1 MLIITAPGQGAQTPG
16 FLVPWLELPGV
27 AERLGTAS
35 ELAGCDLIRFGTTAS
50 ADEIKDTAVA
60 QPLLVAAAIAAAS
73 ALSGGDPGDVPADA
87 AAGHSVGEL
96 AAGVIAGALAA
107 DDAMR
112 LVGVRGTAMAAAA
125 AAEPTGMTAVLGGD
139 QDAVLAAIAR
149 SGLTPANVNGAGQI
163 VAAGTLA
170 DLEAFAADPPA
181 GARLRPLQVAG
192 AFHTRHMAPA
202 VAALRDAAA
211 RVAVTDPAMTL
222 LSDSDGTAVT
232 TGKEWLERII
242 AQVAAPVRWDLCMRT
257 MADLGVTAFIELPPG
272 GTLTGLARRGL
283 PGVTQLAIKTPDQLE
298 AARALIDEHL
308 ADPDGHGHGHSHLP
322 EWRLIVAPTS
332 GTFRSP
338 GSGGYGGA
346 DSPPVIG
353 GVPGGGAPPGDI
365 QLGAIVARGSERAVV
380 APSPVEIIEWLVED
394 GDPVSEGQP
403 LVRVQPKGGPGGWV
417 PPESREGA

>member
-16 FLVPWLELPGV
+16 FLAPWLELPGV
-27 AERLGTAS
+27 AERLGAAS

-60 QPLLVAAAIAAAS
+60 QPLLVAAAIVAAS
-73 ALSGGDPGDVPADA
+73 ALSDPVLSGSALPGSVPGEAPADA

-96 AAGVIAGALAA
+96 AAGVIAGVLTA

-112 LVGVRGTAMAAAA
+112 LVAVRGRAMAAAA
-125 AAEPTGMTAVLGGD
+125 ATEPTGMTAVLGGD
-139 QDAVLAAIAR
+139 QEVVLAAIAR
-149 SGLTPANVNGAGQI
+149 HGLTPANVNGAGQI

-170 DLEAFAADPPA
+170 ELEAFAADPPG

-211 RVAVTDPAMTL
+211 DVTVTDPAMTL
-222 LSDSDGTAVT
+222 LSDADGAAVT
-232 TGKEWLERII
+232 TGKEWLERIV

-257 MADLGVTAFIELPPG
+257 MADLGVTALIELPPA
-272 GTLTGLARRGL
+272 GTLTGLARRAL
-283 PGVTQLAIKTPDQLE
+283 PGVAQLAIKTPEQLD
-298 AARALIDEHL
+298 AARDLIAEHL
-308 ADPDGHGHGHSHLP
+308 VEPDAHGHGHLP
-322 EWRLIVAPTS
+322 EWRLIVSPTS

-338 GSGGYGGA
+338 QARAEGA
-346 DSPPVIG
+346 TAALTAD
-353 GVPGGGAPPGDI
+353 
-365 QLGAIVARGSERAVV
+365 LGTVVARGAEHTV
-380 APSPVEIIEWLVED
+380 AAPWTLEPAEIIEWLVED

-403 LVRVQPKGGPGGWV
+403 LVRIQLP
-417 PPESREGA
+417 REGA

>member
-1 MLIITAPGQGAQTPG
+1 MLIITAPGQGSQTPG
-16 FLVPWLELPGV
+16 FLAPWLELPGV

-60 QPLLVAAAIAAAS
+60 QPLLVAAAIVAAS
-73 ALSGGDPGDVPADA
+73 ALSNGAPGEAPADA

-96 AAGVIAGALAA
+96 AAGVIAGVLTA

-112 LVGVRGTAMAAAA
+112 LVAVRGRAMAAAA

-139 QDAVLAAIAR
+139 QEAVLGAIAR
-149 SGLTPANVNGAGQI
+149 HGLTPANVNGAGQI

-170 DLEAFAADPPA
+170 ELEAFAADPPA

-211 RVAVTDPAMTL
+211 DVTVTDPAATL
-222 LSDSDGTAVT
+222 LSDADGAAVT
-232 TGKEWLERII
+232 TGKEWLERIV
-242 AQVAAPVRWDLCMRT
+242 AQVAAPVRWDLCMQT
-257 MADLGVTAFIELPPG
+257 MAHLGVTALIELPPA
-272 GTLTGLARRGL
+272 GTLTGLARRAL
-283 PGVTQLAIKTPDQLE
+283 PGVAQLAMKTPEQLA
-298 AARALIDEHL
+298 AARDLISEHL
-308 ADPDGHGHGHSHLP
+308 AEPDAHGHGHLP

-338 GSGGYGGA
+338 AGRADGA
-346 DSPPVIG
+346 TVALTAELG
-353 GVPGGGAPPGDI
+353 TVVTRGA
-365 QLGAIVARGSERAVV
+365 ERAVA
-380 APSPVEIIEWLVED
+380 APWTLSPAEIIEWLVED

-403 LVRVQPKGGPGGWV
+403 LVRVQQP
-417 PPESREGA
+417 REGA

>member
-16 FLVPWLELPGV
+16 FLAPWLELPGV
-27 AERLGTAS
+27 AERLGAAS

-60 QPLLVAAAIAAAS
+60 QPLLVAAAIVAAS
-73 ALSGGDPGDVPADA
+73 ALSDPAPSGSALSGSALSGGVPGEGPADA

-96 AAGVIAGALAA
+96 AAGVIGGVLTA

-112 LVGVRGTAMAAAA
+112 LVAVRGRAMAAAA
-125 AAEPTGMTAVLGGD
+125 ATEPTGMTAVLGGD
-139 QDAVLAAIAR
+139 QEVVLAAIAR
-149 SGLTPANVNGAGQI
+149 HGLTPANVNGAGQI

-170 DLEAFAADPPA
+170 ELEAFAADPPG

-211 RVAVTDPAMTL
+211 DVTVTDPAMTL
-222 LSDSDGTAVT
+222 LSDADGAAVT
-232 TGKEWLERII
+232 TGKEWLERVV

-257 MADLGVTAFIELPPG
+257 MADLGVTALIELPPA
-272 GTLTGLARRGL
+272 GTLTGLARRAL
-283 PGVTQLAIKTPDQLE
+283 PGVAQLAIKTPEQLD
-298 AARALIDEHL
+298 AARDLIAEHL
-308 ADPDGHGHGHSHLP
+308 VEPDAHGHGHLP
-322 EWRLIVAPTS
+322 EWRLIVSPTS

-338 GSGGYGGA
+338 PARPEGA
-346 DSPPVIG
+346 TAALTAD
-353 GVPGGGAPPGDI
+353 
-365 QLGAIVARGSERAVV
+365 LGTVVARGAERTV
-380 APSPVEIIEWLVED
+380 AAPWTVESAEIIEWLVED

-403 LVRVQPKGGPGGWV
+403 LVRVQLP
-417 PPESREGA
+417 REGA